1 MATIAAP
8 LAAPQTV
15 HLNAMSS
22 DLRFMLSEADVPEQ
36 LQWRISQLGYK
47 AAATFAVWGDD
58 RAAVRAAIAADVLDP
73 SDAALNAAQQTA
85 ARTLGNYILS
95 AWIVASQRSVEQA
108 RLTTESK
115 LLRLPTIMSR
125 TTLTALRQRYQDEFG
140 RVPDT
145 IWPCA
150 ALIEHRMEEIEDGD
164 IVATPLGEIIAVD
177 RCADETTTISEVG
190 SSVKVRKSPKAIAPP
205 ATTEEFR
212 CRFRTLAISYV
223 LASYK
228 HSSRLWLRTATMAN
242 WQIFV
247 EYVLSDEVGNYALDT
262 EGISIRASWST
273 TLSYEFQMR
282 KLICRK
288 IQFDMMD
295 FATAMREAMQDLTIK
310 ERYFITPTA
319 YLSAAKKT
327 NNSTA
332 LTTNLAASP
341 GGQIKGLGKGGQL
354 SRKQKRAID
363 SSTAASSVTKS
374 SKGKAKGKGKGKAR
388 KTPDGRVICIAF
400 NTSAGCSYPNCKFV
414 HVCSTCFA
422 EAHNCLAC
430 SGA

>member
-1 MATIAAP
+1 
-8 LAAPQTV
+8 
-15 HLNAMSS
+15 
-22 DLRFMLSEADVPEQ
+22 
-36 LQWRISQLGYK
+36 
-47 AAATFAVWGDD
+47 
-58 RAAVRAAIAADVLDP
+58 
-73 SDAALNAAQQTA
+73 
-85 ARTLGNYILS
+85 
-95 AWIVASQRSVEQA
+95 
-108 RLTTESK
+108 
-115 LLRLPTIMSR
+115 
-125 TTLTALRQRYQDEFG
+125 
-140 RVPDT
+140 
-145 IWPCA
+145 
-150 ALIEHRMEEIEDGD
+150 
-164 IVATPLGEIIAVD
+164 
-177 RCADETTTISEVG
+177 
-190 SSVKVRKSPKAIAPP
+190 
-205 ATTEEFR
+205 
-212 CRFRTLAISYV
+212 
-223 LASYK
+223 
-228 HSSRLWLRTATMAN
+228 MAN